1 MIREGK
7 GQRGVGGVKA
17 ILEKFQIIQFGVG
30 IRPQSPA
37 PSYAFLIH
45 FPQHIRRVKP
55 GGK

>member
-17 ILEKFQIIQFGVG
+17 ILEKFQIIRFGVG